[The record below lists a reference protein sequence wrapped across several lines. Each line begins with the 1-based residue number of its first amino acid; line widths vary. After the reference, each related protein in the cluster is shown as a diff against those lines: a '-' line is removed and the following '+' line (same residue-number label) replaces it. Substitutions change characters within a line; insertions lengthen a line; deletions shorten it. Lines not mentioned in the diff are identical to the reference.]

1 MSSDNHVHHEH
12 HEHHHDP
19 EHMKAIVN
27 RLSKAIGHLESVK
40 KMIED
45 DRDCTEVLIQLAAVR
60 SAINNCGKEILKE
73 HMSHCI
79 VHAVQD
85 GDEQAII
92 ELYEAVDK
100 FMKNSSVKLMR
111 IVCERGVTPW
121 LFQFYL

>member
-1 MSSDNHVHHEH
+1 MEVYMTSHSQDHHDHQHH

-40 KMIED
+40 TMVEN

-85 GDEQAII
+85 GDEQAIV
-92 ELYEAVDK
+92 ELNEAVDK
-100 FMKNSSVKLMR
+100 FMKNS
-111 IVCERGVTPW
+111 
-121 LFQFYL
+121 

>member
-1 MSSDNHVHHEH
+1 MEVYMTAHNQDHHDH

-40 KMIED
+40 TMVEN

-92 ELYEAVDK
+92 ELNEAVDK
-100 FMKNSSVKLMR
+100 FMKNS
-111 IVCERGVTPW
+111 
-121 LFQFYL
+121 

>member
-1 MSSDNHVHHEH
+1 MSSHASNESMAHEH
-12 HEHHHDP
+12 HHHHDP

-40 KMIED
+40 KMVED
-45 DRDCTEVLIQLAAVR
+45 DRDCAEVLVQLAAVR

-85 GDEQAII
+85 GDEKAIAN
-92 ELYEAVDK
+92 LNEAVDK
-100 FMKNSSVKLMR
+100 FMKNS
-111 IVCERGVTPW
+111 
-121 LFQFYL
+121 